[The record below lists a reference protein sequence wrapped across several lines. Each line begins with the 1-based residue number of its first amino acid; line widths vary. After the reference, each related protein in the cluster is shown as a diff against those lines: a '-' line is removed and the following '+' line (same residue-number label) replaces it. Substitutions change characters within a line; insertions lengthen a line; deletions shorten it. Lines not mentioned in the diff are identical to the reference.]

1 MIIGLTGKARAGK
14 DTVARILCKKIPHS
28 TDMSFAGPIKR
39 GAMEMFN
46 LSPDQLWGDRKE
58 EPIEWLGG
66 VTPRHILQTLGTE
79 FGRPQIHP
87 DVWVMNGM
95 RTAEIYLQSVSVVVI
110 TDVRFDNEAEAIIE
124 AGGKVYEV
132 FRPGNSGVAHHSSE
146 EGISRELITA
156 VINNSGTLD
165 ELEASVCKYIQ
176 LPRFGD

>member
-1 MIIGLTGKARAGK
+1 MFELT
-14 DTVARILCKKIPHS
+14 T
-28 TDMSFAGPIKR
+28 
-39 GAMEMFN
+39 E
-46 LSPDQLWGDRKE
+46 QLWGDEKE

-79 FGRPQIHP
+79 FGRKHIHP
-87 DVWVMNGM
+87 DVWVMLGM
-95 RTAEIYLQSVSVVVI
+95 RRAKLHLKTSPLVVFS
-110 TDVRFDNEAEAIIE
+110 DVRFDNEAEAIIE

-146 EGISRELITA
+146 EGISRELVTA
-156 VINNSGTLD
+156 VINNYGPLD